1 MELNSIRLVG
11 FRNVADQT
19 VDLSPGVNALI
30 GENAQG
36 KTNLLEAIYL
46 LACGKSFRV
55 PRPQE
60 MIRHG
65 EDRAEVRAVISGD
78 SLPFSL
84 AYRLTRKKGREILKN
99 GVKLEKLSEFLGLFR
114 VVLFCPEHL
123 FLVKSGPGQRRS
135 FLDAAICQIRPYYA
149 SVLAECN
156 KIEQHRAALLKQMA
170 ERPFAAGEEYLGVWD
185 EKLARASV
193 KVAFLRNEY
202 VSLLKAHA
210 PAHFSAI
217 SGGAEKLSLH
227 YQSDVFEK
235 GASPEEMER
244 SYLKKLKESRDADQ
258 KYGFTQKGVQRDDLF
273 FLVNGYA
280 ARTFASQGQQRSLV
294 LALKLAEG
302 EISREQTGAAP
313 LYLLDDVLSELDEGR
328 RAYITRGLSGKQ
340 VILTGTEE
348 RDLAFAPH
356 RIYVSKGEF
365 FNEKPDP

>member
-1 MELNSIRLVG
+1 MELNSIRLLG
-11 FRNVADQT
+11 FRNVEDQS
-19 VDLSPGVNALI
+19 VDFDPGVNALI

-55 PRPQE
+55 PRARE
-60 MIRHG
+60 MIRHK
-65 EDRAEVRAVISGD
+65 EDHAEIRAVISGD

-84 AYRLTRKKGREILKN
+84 TYRLTQKKGREIYKN
-99 GVKLEKLSEFLGLFR
+99 GVRLEKVSEFLGLFR

-123 FLVKSGPGQRRS
+123 YLIKSGPSQRRS

-156 KIEQHRAALLKQMA
+156 KIELHRAALLKQMQ
-170 ERPFAAGEEYLGVWD
+170 EKPFAAAEDYLQVWD
-185 EKLARASV
+185 EKLAKASV

-202 VSLLKAHA
+202 VTLLKEAA
-210 PAHFSAI
+210 PPHFSAI
-217 SGGAEKLSLH
+217 SGGSEKLSIH
-227 YQSDVFEK
+227 YESDVFEK
-235 GASPEEMER
+235 ETSPEEME
-244 SYLKKLKESRDADQ
+244 LIDSREADR

-280 ARTFASQGQQRSLV
+280 ARTFSSQGQQRSLV

-313 LYLLDDVLSELDEGR
+313 VYLLDDVLSELDEKR
-328 RAYITRGLSGKQ
+328 RKYITGGLSGKQ

-348 RDLAFAPH
+348 KDLAFSPH
-356 RIYVSKGEF
+356 RIIVSNGEF
-365 FNEKPDP
+365 FHEKPNS